1 MSSRSDA
8 VRVTEGADAP
18 AESVR
23 LLPPTRLGC
32 LLATV
37 LLASLTACGG
47 GGGESNQFIVN
58 VTTSGVAPLSAGG
71 LYGGEALFA
80 VQRSS
85 DSSTVQS
92 ESINS
97 SGNSQVVVNTVP
109 VGTSLKLVLTRHPR
123 NQLCTLSAPALQV
136 GQSAG
141 SARLDCVPAILN
153 DTGVTSCAT
162 SESERPGLCSAQD
175 HQSGRDAERA
185 RLNRLTTDADL
196 KRDFGFDYTRI
207 CNNGQPDG
215 SGSGCQLGAAPVPG
229 AVADQW
235 GCTRDNATGLVW
247 LIRDVPVVTYRAQE
261 IPNTIPANLNRS
273 CDLTDWALP
282 TAAELASLIH
292 SGRATSDPALN
303 VSYLP
308 NLGDPDKQRF
318 WTATQVRGANN
329 VYVDFSS
336 NGRVVSGADAED
348 KFYVVWVSRQQAT
361 RLQNAV
367 LPNLSGAT
375 RFAAS
380 SDGAVLTDSL
390 TGLAWSVCSQ
400 GRGAGSIASPNCTG
414 QAGGYSWED
423 ALREVQEANQARRA
437 GYSNWR
443 LPTRAELASLLDY
456 TSLDGVLLNA
466 AVPQAFRD
474 DSAAGGQGVSYW
486 TSTAVSG
493 PNSPSC
499 GARTRPFQVNFGE
512 GSVSTFPEDCPD
524 DALALKL
531 RVRLVRDAR

>member
-1 MSSRSDA
+1 
-8 VRVTEGADAP
+8 
-18 AESVR
+18 
-23 LLPPTRLGC
+23 
-32 LLATV
+32 
-37 LLASLTACGG
+37 
-47 GGGESNQFIVN
+47 
-58 VTTSGVAPLSAGG
+58 
-71 LYGGEALFA
+71 
-80 VQRSS
+80 
-85 DSSTVQS
+85 
-92 ESINS
+92 
-97 SGNSQVVVNTVP
+97 
-109 VGTSLKLVLTRHPR
+109 
-123 NQLCTLSAPALQV
+123 
-136 GQSAG
+136 
-141 SARLDCVPAILN
+141 
-153 DTGVTSCAT
+153 
-162 SESERPGLCSAQD
+162 
-175 HQSGRDAERA
+175 
-185 RLNRLTTDADL
+185 
-196 KRDFGFDYTRI
+196 
-207 CNNGQPDG
+207 
-215 SGSGCQLGAAPVPG
+215 
-229 AVADQW
+229 VADQW

-318 WTATQVRGANN
+318 WTATQVRSANN

-336 NGRVVSGADAED
+336 NGRVVVGAAPGDE
-348 KFYVVWVSRQQAT
+348 FHVVWVSRRQAIS
-361 RLQNAV
+361 
-367 LPNLSGAT
+367 PPSYSDAT

-380 SDGAVLTDSL
+380 SDGAVINDRL

-400 GRGAGSIASPNCTG
+400 GRGLVASASAPCDG
-414 QAGGYSWED
+414 QAGGYTWEE
-423 ALREVQEANQARRA
+423 ALNQARVANDGRRA

-456 TSLDGVLLNA
+456 TSQDGVLLNGA
-466 AVPQAFRD
+466 PVLQALRA
-474 DSAAGGQGVSYW
+474 DSVVAGGQGASYW

-493 PNSPSC
+493 PNSQSC